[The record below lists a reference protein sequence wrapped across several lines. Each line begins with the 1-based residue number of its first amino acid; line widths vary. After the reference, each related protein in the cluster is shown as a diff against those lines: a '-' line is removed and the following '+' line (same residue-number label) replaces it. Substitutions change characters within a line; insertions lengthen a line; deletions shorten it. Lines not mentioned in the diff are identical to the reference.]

1 MASEERTGATPQ
13 QGSRLP
19 APNGSTDVK
28 GLKRRGQRL
37 KKAEISLPLTAETGG
52 GLWVNYVEVKKK
64 RQVR

>member
-37 KKAEISLPLTAETGG
+37 KKEISLPLTAETRG